1 MRKTLRI
8 SFALKNTYRVN
19 GILFSLKQI
28 PLLKRLLPASLY
40 RVRGLKIFANA
51 LSALWE
57 IASAFIGKFL
67 YFVTMVC
74 GIGILYQQLPENAV
88 FLHILLFLTV
98 IGCFVNTNLFNPTK
112 DKYYAMILMRM
123 DAREYTLVNYL
134 YAILKVVIGFLPFG
148 LLFGMDR
155 GLPLWFCLLLPLCIV
170 GMKLFVAATSLWD
183 YEKRGFGYNENKL
196 SKYVWG
202 GVALFLLIAYALPA
216 LGVVVPA
223 SVSMA
228 VFLACIPLGAVGL
241 AKVLTFRDYRG
252 INKELL
258 SGLTNQ
264 MDSQVAVQIVKQA
277 NEKKISADTS
287 ISSNR
292 KGFEFMNCDHS
303 LLTYSFYKQPGF
315 ILRLFQIRLREIM
328 KINAV
333 PALVIGVGLAL
344 ILFAT
349 GGTDNPLNYAV
360 LIVSILCMSLFF
372 SIHYLT
378 IYYLLQPY
386 NAGTELKSGTYR
398 LILSGTFLVCFAI
411 MRLRMPILVFGAMTI
426 AFCVLYGVVASILV
440 YRFAPKTFRIR
451 A

>member
-1 MRKTLRI
+1 M
-8 SFALKNTYRVN
+8 
-19 GILFSLKQI
+19 
-28 PLLKRLLPASLY
+28 
-40 RVRGLKIFANA
+40 
-51 LSALWE
+51 
-57 IASAFIGKFL
+57 
-67 YFVTMVC
+67 
-74 GIGILYQQLPENAV
+74 
-88 FLHILLFLTV
+88 TV
-98 IGCFVNTNLFNPTK
+98 IGCFVNSNLFNPTK

-287 ISSNR
+287 ISSNHKVRIPQRVVHQKKAQKDPLGFHEKDFLRMRVPRRRGAGGNLSAAGR
-292 KGFEFMNCDHS
+292 KIRHQRNRDDVAA
-303 LLTYSFYKQPGF
+303 
-315 ILRLFQIRLREIM
+315 ILRVYSVCHQPWHEFYPGAFYEVRPQ
-328 KINAV
+328 
-333 PALVIGVGLAL
+333 PA
-344 ILFAT
+344 
-349 GGTDNPLNYAV
+349 D
-360 LIVSILCMSLFF
+360 
-372 SIHYLT
+372 
-378 IYYLLQPY
+378 LL
-386 NAGTELKSGTYR
+386 
-398 LILSGTFLVCFAI
+398 
-411 MRLRMPILVFGAMTI
+411 
-426 AFCVLYGVVASILV
+426 
-440 YRFAPKTFRIR
+440 
-451 A
+451 